1 MPSPTVLFVVAGISI
16 VSLFA
21 WVGLVW
27 KNVQTSWEATAAE
40 RAKYAKM
47 APSDVLTGVS
57 APTPEAEKSEL
68 VPKAKGKKKPGKKKP
83 VAKADEAAT
92 ESASSDES
100 KPGAPEDASEEPAAD
115 DESSKKEA

>member
-47 APSDVLTGVS
+47 KPSDVLTGVS
-57 APTPEAEKSEL
+57 APETEKAELGEK
-68 VPKAKGKKKPGKKKP
+68 PKGKKKPGKKKP
-83 VAKADEAAT
+83 VAKADEAAVT
-92 ESASSDES
+92 SDASDDAKAAASDE
-100 KPGAPEDASEEPAAD
+100 ASERSTED